1 MHAAEGRSTS
11 RRVGWDVR
19 EDASRDV
26 LVALYLRDAL
36 GVMDPSGLP
45 RMLGTGL
52 PVEPEPADPRV
63 AFGWLR
69 WWIPLIE
76 PDARGWG
83 LPDSDDPFS
92 AEPFTTAVRTHLD
105 DARAWAAVAH
115 EQYNGSA
122 IARMQKPDTVLHE
135 LVAEREA
142 ALGRASR
149 AWRLRIEVLP
159 LAASGVWW
167 IGDDAIAVDETTRDE
182 PILYRDAIAPVV
194 AQLV

>member
-1 MHAAEGRSTS
+1 VHAAEQGSEPGRPA
-11 RRVGWDVR
+11 WAAH

-36 GVMDPSGLP
+36 GVVDPSGLP

-52 PVEPEPADPRV
+52 AEPVEPADVRL
-63 AFGWLR
+63 AFGWMR

-76 PDARGWG
+76 PDAPSWG
-83 LPDSDDPFS
+83 LPEGD
-92 AEPFTTAVRTHLD
+92 EPFTAAVRRHLD
-105 DARAWAAVAH
+105 DARAWATVAH

-122 IARMQKPDTVLHE
+122 IERMQQPDTVLHE
-135 LVAEREA
+135 LVAERES

-167 IGDDAIAVDETTRDE
+167 IGDATIAVDETTRNE
-182 PILYRDAIAPVV
+182 PILYRDALAPVI